1 MAGRGGYLKEPRR
14 TAGNLSEKSA
24 PGGGGASW
32 GAVTRQSRC
41 AGAPALDNDTFE
53 ALVIPV

>member
-24 PGGGGASW
+24 PGGGAGKLGRGHEAVSVRGRHGA
-32 GAVTRQSRC
+32 
-41 AGAPALDNDTFE
+41 
-53 ALVIPV
+53 